1 MRRREFVTLVGGAA
15 AWSLGV
21 RAQQGEHVRRVGV
34 LMSYPDNDAEAQAW
48 VAAFHQGLQKL
59 GWVEGR
65 NIHSDSRWARGE
77 EPEALQKF
85 ARELIALD
93 PHVILSSSTPSTAAL
108 VQETRSIP
116 IVFAVVVDPVGSGF
130 VASFDHPGGNVT
142 GFTNHEPT
150 MAGKWLELLNEI
162 APRVRRAALLYNP
175 ATAPYIEQFL
185 NPFKT
190 AAASLGVEAI
200 VSPVHDRS
208 DLELAIAALTRVPNG
223 GLVVMTDSYMLAQRA
238 EVTSLALRYRLPLIS
253 PYRAYAERGGLLS
266 YGASILDNYRRA
278 SIYADRILKGI
289 KPSELPVQVPAQF
302 QLVVNAKTA
311 KVLGLDL
318 PPSFYWRA
326 DEVIE

>member
-1 MRRREFVTLVGGAA
+1 MRRRRFITLLGGAA
-15 AWSLGV
+15 IWPLAA
-21 RAQQGEHVRRVGV
+21 RAQPGEGVRRVGL
-34 LMSYPDNDAEAQAW
+34 LMSYLDNNPEAQAW
-48 VAAFHQGLQKL
+48 VATFHQGLQKL

-65 NIHSDSRWARGE
+65 NIHSDSRWAGGE
-77 EPEALQKF
+77 DTEALQKF
-85 ARELIALD
+85 ARELVALD

-130 VASFDHPGGNVT
+130 VANFNHPGGNVT

-150 MAGKWLELLNEI
+150 MAGKWLELLKEI
-162 APRVRRAALLYNP
+162 APRMRRAALLYNP
-175 ATAPYIEQFL
+175 ATAPYFEQFL
-185 NPFKT
+185 SPFKT

-200 VSPVHDRS
+200 ASPVHDRS
-208 DLELAIAALTRVPNG
+208 DLELAIAAQARVPNG
-223 GLVVMTDSYMLAQRA
+223 GLVVMTDSYMVAQRA

-253 PYRAYAERGGLLS
+253 PYRAYSELGGLLS
-266 YGASILDNYRRA
+266 YGASPFDNYRRA

-289 KPSELPVQVPAQF
+289 KPSELPVQVPTQF

-311 KVLGLDL
+311 KALGLDL